1 MISSKLVLTIPV
13 ILAAMLSEDLLSC
26 PAEPRFFLC
35 AEYLHGLAAE
45 ISLIFIPSLLA
56 LLAVITVSIFAFKLQ
71 LRLAREIQPTVNLPP
86 PPPANVIQ
94 MEARNSTGSRQTG
107 RNARDDIKIFNIEDG
122 EVEESQPRQPQ
133 NQNNKDRNEAQEIDI
148 EVRRVNSDPN
158 CFFRVSCREE
168 SSPEPASPTCFQPLS
183 VLVER
188 IMMLNIAALI
198 LVFIF
203 TVTNSMR
210 LYFIVTKDKC
220 EEQSTKIVV
229 IFIKIK
235 FFLLSVLYVVVI
247 RKKLCK

>member
-26 PAEPRFFLC
+26 PAEPRFVLC

-122 EVEESQPRQPQ
+122 EVEESQSRQPQ
-133 NQNNKDRNEAQEIDI
+133 NQNNKDRNEAQEVDF
-148 EVRRVNSDPN
+148 EVRRLNSDPN
-158 CFFRVSCREE
+158 SFFRVPCREE
-168 SSPEPASPTCFQPLS
+168 SSTEPASPSCFQPLS

-198 LVFIF
+198 LVLIL
-203 TVTNSMR
+203 TLGNSLR
-210 LYFIVTKDKC
+210 LYFVVTGDKC
-220 EEQSTKIVV
+220 DERSSVFIRLVKILPL
-229 IFIKIK
+229 
-235 FFLLSVLYVVVI
+235 FLGALYVIVI
-247 RKKLCK
+247 RKKLCN

>member
-94 MEARNSTGSRQTG
+94 LETRNSTGSRQTG
-107 RNARDDIKIFNIEDG
+107 RNTRDDIKIFNIEDG

-133 NQNNKDRNEAQEIDI
+133 NQNNKDRNEAQEDDF

-158 CFFRVSCREE
+158 SFFRVSCREE
-168 SSPEPASPTCFQPLS
+168 ISEAASPTCFQPLS

-203 TVTNSMR
+203 TMTNSVR
-210 LYFIVTKDKC
+210 LYFIVTR
-220 EEQSTKIVV
+220 EECDERSIV
-229 IFIKIK
+229 FIRLVK
-235 FFLLSVLYVVVI
+235 FLSLFLCVLYVIVI
-247 RKKLCK
+247 RKKLCN